1 MTIQLRLDS
10 AAIEKL
16 FPEGSTARVDLQ
28 QAVIAEFVRKT
39 VKPYALGSDIE
50 LRISRARSEAIREVD
65 DAIKSCYAKEVERA
79 GLTLTKEWQP
89 QVSAETRALIRNAA
103 YTEVRQTIME
113 AIKGKIEDIMKRIQ
127 GTIEHDCQVA
137 VNNAIKEQSI
147 KSVTERLNEIVKQL
161 GAPNAS

>member
-79 GLTLTKEWQP
+79 GLTLTKEWSP
-89 QVSAETRALIRNAA
+89 QLSSETRAMIRNAA
-103 YTEVRQTIME
+103 FTEVRQTITDSIDE
-113 AIKGKIEDIMKRIQ
+113 KIKETMNRIN
-127 GTIEHDCQVA
+127 GTIERNCQVA